1 MAAGARQND
10 HRFPCSCRW
19 FDLHRSR
26 FGPGDA
32 TSTASATRTP
42 SISSNTTAANL
53 VLWGRPSL
61 GGGTL
66 SLLRVED
73 PTVSVT
79 RPPWTHRPSDQAG
92 GARCSEPRR
101 LCEVTDT
108 ATREA
113 VLNLCRQSRERGWWV
128 RYRDVLSPKFV
139 GFEAEASTIY
149 NWELAVIPG
158 LLQVPAYTELISQ
171 TALVRDPKD
180 VQRVVDARIER
191 QRVMFDDPPDLWFV
205 FDETALVRLRHH
217 PEVLHAQVAQLI
229 EASEHPSVTIQIV
242 SHDRLHPG
250 TGGPFVIM
258 DFPSTVDPS
267 IVYLETDTDGLY
279 LEEPDEITRYR
290 KLFDHLRLA
299 ALLPEDS
306 VVRLREMTT

>member
-1 MAAGARQND
+1 MSERY
-10 HRFPCSCRW
+10 S
-19 FDLHRSR
+19 
-26 FGPGDA
+26 
-32 TSTASATRTP
+32 
-42 SISSNTTAANL
+42 
-53 VLWGRPSL
+53 
-61 GGGTL
+61 
-66 SLLRVED
+66 
-73 PTVSVT
+73 PTV
-79 RPPWTHRPSDQAG
+79 RR
-92 GARCSEPRR
+92 RR
-101 LCEVTDT
+101 LSEELRRLRHEARMTLDDVVRATEWSRGKLGNIESGQRQRPQVSEIRTLLDVYEVTDT

-171 TALVRDPKD
+171 AALVRDPKD

-205 FDETALVRLRHH
+205 FDETALVRLRQH
-217 PEVLHAQVAQLI
+217 PEVLHAQVAHLI

-279 LEEPDEITRYR
+279 LEDPDEITRYR